1 MFDYLYGFV
10 ADKRQTSKGFFI
22 TLDITGIGYLFET
35 TEHDFS
41 KCEQDERIKFYTY
54 LLHRE
59 DTMAMYGFSS
69 KETRD
74 IFTVLISVSGVGVKM
89 ALALL
94 NQFNTC
100 DLITFVINGDYKELT
115 LAKGVGPKLAQ
126 KIILELKDRLI
137 KTDVCS
143 LVSASSTN
151 NDSNAIREAETIMLS
166 LGYGEKEI
174 NKALSNVSRA
184 EQNTEIVLKE
194 ALLKL
199 SM

>member
-10 ADKRQTSKGFFI
+10 ADKKQTSKGFFI

-41 KCEQDERIKFYTY
+41 KCEKDERIKFYTY

-100 DLITFVINGDYKELT
+100 DLITFVINGNYKELT

-137 KTDVCS
+137 KTDACS
-143 LVSASSTN
+143 LVSASNTN
-151 NDSNAIREAETIMLS
+151 DDSNAIREAETIMLS
-166 LGYGEKEI
+166 LGYGEEEI
-174 NKALSNVSRA
+174 NKALSNVSRE